1 MTSLLDRTPTAGRS
15 SNGRGEYRLPVVT
28 RGRRPLVTVASA
40 LLVLASIAIFA
51 SVYSSADHRV
61 PVLVVT
67 STIRQGQRITGSDL
81 GTVDVAATGGL
92 SVIPV
97 ASASELSGTWAA
109 VTIPAGSLM
118 ALSDVTSS
126 RPLAGGSA
134 VVGLAL
140 KEGQLPSNGVEPGDQ
155 VMIIQTPGVGTV
167 LPVDGA
173 ADGSGSDT
181 GTGTGT
187 GSGAGAGTI
196 AASGVLV
203 AQATVFEATT
213 PPPASASGVAELVS
227 VEVPS
232 TLAAAVASAS
242 SASQV
247 SLVLLPAS
255 GSSVSGGS
263 SADGSSGGSTSGS
276 SAASGSP

>member
-1 MTSLLDRTPTAGRS
+1 MTSLLDRPPAAGRS
-15 SNGRGEYRLPVVT
+15 TNGRGEYRLPVVT

-67 STIRQGQRITGSDL
+67 STIRQGQPITGSDL
-81 GTVDVAATGGL
+81 GTVDVAASGGL
-92 SVIPV
+92 SMIPV
-97 ASASELSGTWAA
+97 GSASELSGTWAA
-109 VTIPAGSLM
+109 VTIPTGSLI

-126 RPLAGGSA
+126 RPLASGSA

-167 LPVDGA
+167 LPVEGA
-173 ADGSGSDT
+173 ADGSGSDL
-181 GTGTGT
+181 GTG
-187 GSGAGAGTI
+187 AAGTI

-203 AQATVFEATT
+203 AQATVFEATA
-213 PPPASASGVAELVS
+213 PPAASTSGVAELVS

-255 GSSVSGGS
+255 DSSASGGS
-263 SADGSSGGSTSGS
+263 SGGGSTSGS
-276 SAASGSP
+276 SSARSGSP

>member
-81 GTVDVAATGGL
+81 GTVDVAASGGL

-173 ADGSGSDT
+173 ADGSGSEHRHRHRHR
-181 GTGTGT
+181 
-187 GSGAGAGTI
+187 A
-196 AASGVLV
+196 
-203 AQATVFEATT
+203 
-213 PPPASASGVAELVS
+213 PA
-227 VEVPS
+227 P
-232 TLAAAVASAS
+232 AAAPEPAP
-242 SASQV
+242 
-247 SLVLLPAS
+247 SLR
-255 GSSVSGGS
+255 
-263 SADGSSGGSTSGS
+263 
-276 SAASGSP
+276 AACWWPRPRCSKPPRRPRHRPLE